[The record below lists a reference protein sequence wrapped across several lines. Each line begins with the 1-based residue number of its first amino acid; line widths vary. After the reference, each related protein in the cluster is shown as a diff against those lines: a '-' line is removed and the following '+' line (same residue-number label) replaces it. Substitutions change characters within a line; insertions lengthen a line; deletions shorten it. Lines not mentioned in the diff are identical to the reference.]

1 MPNRTAASEPARY
14 RDQHLDALDEAVR
27 AIARDARR
35 LLGQEREVEA
45 QIDLLSRSILNAA
58 RVVEQARRHRDD

>member
-58 RVVEQARRHRDD
+58 VVEQAKRRRDD